1 MSLLTAMT
9 KRRGPLN
16 DSASSYILRS
26 PCRDVVVKAI
36 QPSAKLSGFVRP
48 EPPYGSTVCLRGTR
62 SLKTEQ
68 DEEAD
73 LSASLRRHGDRW
85 TPVRLARPSGCVR
98 FNELPRRV
106 VLSLLKHGRPS
117 GRPQWTTRHT
127 EAMARFG
134 I

>member
-1 MSLLTAMT
+1 MT
-9 KRRGPLN
+9 TKRGPLN

-26 PCRDVVVKAI
+26 PCRDVVAKAI
-36 QPSAKLSGFVRP
+36 QPSTKSSGFVRP
-48 EPPYGSTVCLRGTR
+48 EPPDGSTVCLRGTR

-85 TPVRLARPSGCVR
+85 TPVRLAHPSGCVR

-117 GRPQWTTRHT
+117 GRPQRTTRQT